1 MALLERFFW
10 YKYGQVIDEGSIDG
24 VVSGNFGR
32 LLCLCYRIHLLISHL
47 SCLKLI
53 SLNFALEIFHTLSH
67 SIKFLSKM
75 PAKPM
80 TKDAS
85 SRIQASEANKGGGQ
99 VESGGFASRAQVTEL
114 LQVLIVKKFKKF
126 KI

>member
-1 MALLERFFW
+1 
-10 YKYGQVIDEGSIDG
+10 
-24 VVSGNFGR
+24 
-32 LLCLCYRIHLLISHL
+32 
-47 SCLKLI
+47 
-53 SLNFALEIFHTLSH
+53 
-67 SIKFLSKM
+67 M